1 MHKVEE
7 KFVIDTAE
15 YVEIELTKEA
25 IYSGNL
31 ILVNSKHKF
40 VNQSLALT
48 TLSQI
53 HFESYRKDDIF
64 MNIEAHEKLIALI
77 DACNARK
84 KMVAVSGFRTEE
96 EQKEIYADSIAENGI
111 AFTRQYVARP
121 MASEHQSGLAIDIG
135 EKAESIDFIRPS
147 CPDEGVCD
155 EFKALAEQY
164 GFVRRYDQDK
174 THITGISEEP
184 WHFRYVG
191 IPHAKLMNRLS
202 YCLEEYIDFLSG
214 FEMNHKHLIIDEK
227 EQIVE
232 IYFVNIG
239 EAPIKLFIAKD
250 KHYELSGNNKDG
262 VIVTIVTPKEP
273 LQDGI

>member
-1 MHKVEE
+1 MHKIEE
-7 KFVIDTAE
+7 KFLIDTAE
-15 YVEIELTKEA
+15 YVEINLTKEA

-31 ILVNSKHKF
+31 ILVNSKHEF
-40 VNQSLALT
+40 VNQPLALT

-53 HFESYRKDDIF
+53 HFESYRKDDIS

-77 DACNARK
+77 DACDARK
-84 KMVAVSGFRTEE
+84 RMVAVSGFRTEE
-96 EQKEIYADSIAENGI
+96 EQKEIYVDSIAENGL
-111 AFTRQYVARP
+111 AFTRQYVAKP

-135 EKAESIDFIRPS
+135 EQADSIDFISPS
-147 CPDEGVCD
+147 FPNEGVCG
-155 EFKALAEQY
+155 EFKALAERY

-202 YCLEEYIDFLSG
+202 YCLEEYIDFLGG
-214 FEMNHKHLIIDEK
+214 FEMNHKHLIVDEK

-232 IYFVNIG
+232 IYFVKIG
-239 EAPIKLFIAKD
+239 ETPSKLFIAKD
-250 KHYELSGNNKDG
+250 KNYELSGNNKDG

-273 LQDGI
+273 WQDGI